1 MQCFKKCVRPPL
13 RHYKSGN
20 VNNYVRTAFYKK
32 VMDNDESEP
41 QTIVTFDD
49 IHVSLLADKTQV
61 PKAEN
66 YRLSVMLRQGFVP
79 EAINVKGMFASD
91 DPLDVENA
99 KVMSKLN
106 EAYMND
112 EVLADESIID
122 EEK

>member
-13 RHYKSGN
+13 RHVKSGN

-32 VMDNDESEP
+32 VKETNESEP

-49 IHVSLLADKTQV
+49 LHVSLLAEKTQV

-106 EAYMND
+106 EAYQNE
-112 EVLADESIID
+112 EVLADSAIEEES
-122 EEK
+122 K